1 MAYKDVINDIAT
13 DFYWDRLVEMIND
26 NKELKEQFS
35 KMPRPLQEKLIDSM
49 INKMKE
55 DTFEQI
61 FWEWSEFYKWIQ
73 PILDKE
79 QLENI

>member
-35 KMPRPLQEKLIDSM
+35 KMPRPLQEKLIDNM

-55 DTFEQI
+55 ETFEQI
-61 FWEWSEFYKWIQ
+61 FWEWSEFYKWMQ

-79 QLENI
+79 